1 MIPAISLSG
10 DLWSQTSGLG
20 PKADQGWER
29 GCPSPES
36 DDSGVPEDTWL
47 TQEPPSL
54 GSATRAPQ
62 DREIGRGLNSKA
74 FNLQLACLFLALV
87 LPVAMPH
94 PNASTSPTPFP
105 CPCSSLGAWTHLPG
119 LLGGSRWGCRQSSC
133 CPQHQHGQGLRPR
146 GVDLL
151 MPV

>member
-1 MIPAISLSG
+1 MLRSLCLETYGPNHLDWALRQIEAEKEGAQALRVMIQGYLS
-10 DLWSQTSGLG
+10 
-20 PKADQGWER
+20 
-29 GCPSPES
+29 
-36 DDSGVPEDTWL
+36 EDTWL

-54 GSATRAPQ
+54 GSATRVPQ

-87 LPVAMPH
+87 PPIAMPH
-94 PNASTSPTPFP
+94 PHASTSPTPFP
-105 CPCSSLGAWTHLPG
+105 CPCSSSGAWTHLPG

-133 CPQHQHGQGLRPR
+133 CPQHQHGQGLRPC